1 MDSNY
6 PNYVPNPGR
15 RRRNRLTNS
24 QQNTNQNPINY
35 QQNLNNYPQNPTN
48 YPQNPHNYQ
57 QNPPNYPQ
65 NSHNYQQNP
74 PNYPQNSTQNYSQND
89 PQNYRQH
96 QQNYQYNSTLESS
109 HNPQNYPQNQDYDDD
124 RDDEEDEDD
133 DEFEVPCTQQTFTQL
148 LSEPT
153 QFQPTPQP
161 TPRPTQEP
169 IVNEKKIWWKAEKAA
184 LVSAFMNTSIYNIVG
199 TQQKK
204 GAFWGRVMEKFEA
217 AREANPHEIQFRNI
231 GSMKGQWF
239 RMSEAVQKWCG
250 CYDKAE
256 VRKRSGQ
263 NDDDV
268 ISETHKIF
276 ESTGGKF
283 HFYDEWILMRKFD
296 KYRSILSN
304 PGYKITHGRPSNT
317 PQMSNSVGSGSSGKR
332 TRSEDGGSTPTT
344 PTSGDVPDDHSPRPE
359 GNKKAKARLKGKS
372 QTSEAI
378 EAFSSF
384 GDRLQLYGERKGLDI
399 DLQHEKLRFLKQK
412 EARKQRQLELEEIS
426 RQRQTELEEK
436 NIKMQQYQVNWQM
449 LQSLISKENRLPWE
463 DEMINNLQI
472 YFNNFG
478 AL

>member
-1 MDSNY
+1 M
-6 PNYVPNPGR
+6 
-15 RRRNRLTNS
+15 
-24 QQNTNQNPINY
+24 
-35 QQNLNNYPQNPTN
+35 
-48 YPQNPHNYQ
+48 HA
-57 QNPPNYPQ
+57 
-65 NSHNYQQNP
+65 
-74 PNYPQNSTQNYSQND
+74 
-89 PQNYRQH
+89 
-96 QQNYQYNSTLESS
+96 
-109 HNPQNYPQNQDYDDD
+109 
-124 RDDEEDEDD
+124 
-133 DEFEVPCTQQTFTQL
+133 QTFTQL
-148 LSEPT
+148 LSEPR

-161 TPRPTQEP
+161 TTQPTTQPTPQPTQEP
-169 IVNEKKIWWKAEKAA
+169 IEKKVWWKAEKEA
-184 LVSAFMNTSIYNIVG
+184 LVSAFMNTSVDSIVG

-217 AREANPHEIQFRNI
+217 ARAANPHEIQFRTM

-250 CYDKAE
+250 CYDKAKA
-256 VRKRSGQ
+256 RKRSGQ

-283 HFYDEWILMRKFD
+283 HFYDEWILMSKFD
-296 KYRSILSN
+296 KYRSILSD
-304 PGYKITHGRPSNT
+304 PCYKIIRGRPSNT

-344 PTSGDVPDDHSPRPE
+344 PTSEDVRDGHSPRPE

-384 GDRLQLYGERKGLDI
+384 GDRLQLYGERKGLDF
-399 DLQHEKLRFLKQK
+399 DFQQEKLQFLKQK

-426 RQRQTELEEK
+426 RQRQMEIEEK

-463 DEMINNLQI
+463 DEMIKNLQI